1 VSERS
6 LDGFGGSGGGPNFG
20 RSQVGAGDGS
30 VKTGG
35 TKLKSARSEERVEA
49 LVLSIGRIAIAAG
62 LIHADTQAR
71 RSAGLPSVTGTALKK
86 PRAVVQIWGQTGVES
101 RSSLLDGRLCFKI
114 PMAGFGIAKESAAR
128 GVELSVATGRIG
140 VFEETQSVSLNTAI
154 EGQTG

>member
-1 VSERS
+1 
-6 LDGFGGSGGGPNFG
+6 
-20 RSQVGAGDGS
+20 
-30 VKTGG
+30 
-35 TKLKSARSEERVEA
+35 

-101 RSSLLDGRLCFKI
+101 RSSLLDGRLRFKI
-114 PMAGFGIAKESAAR
+114 PMARLGIAKESAAR